1 MSANSATGQLRK
13 RSSLG
18 AEQKVYG
25 SARKQQWGSRLGFL
39 MAAIGSAVGLGNL
52 WRFPFQ
58 AGENGAGAFVLIYI
72 ICVVLIGLPVLIAE
86 LAIGRSKGL
95 SPVGSTRALA
105 VDAGRS
111 PNWQISGWF
120 GLAGAVIVLPSY
132 AMISGQIMA
141 YCVMGFMGDL
151 GDPNVTPLYNGPVSS
166 LLWFTAFLAITTA
179 IVLRGLKQGIEAA
192 SVVLMPAFFLILAG
206 LAAFALFT
214 GAASKALTYL
224 FTPRFD
230 QLTPAI
236 VLAAL
241 GQALFSLGVGAGLMM
256 TFGAFVSKDESIGAN
271 ASIIAGADTVV
282 ALVAGLMIFPIV
294 FANAMDPSAG
304 MGLIFGT
311 LPSFFAS
318 MPFGNLIGGSFFFL
332 ATIAALTS
340 SIAILMISR
349 TIGIEQFGLS
359 ESKAT
364 LLFALLAFGGG
375 IAIVLIDGFGS
386 LLDWLVG
393 SVLAPIG
400 ALTVALLAGW
410 VAPRSLMREEL
421 SQTSDGFFAFWR
433 GSVRYAV
440 PLAIGV
446 IFVAGLAG

>member
-1 MSANSATGQLRK
+1 MAD
-13 RSSLG
+13 
-18 AEQKVYG
+18 
-25 SARKQQWGSRLGFL
+25 SARKPQWGSRLGFL

-58 AGENGAGAFVLIYI
+58 AGENGGGAFVIVYI
-72 ICVVLIGLPVLIAE
+72 TCVFLIGLPVLIAE
-86 LAIGRSKGL
+86 LAIGRNKGL
-95 SPVGSTRALA
+95 SPVGSTRELA

-111 PNWQISGWF
+111 PNWQITGWF
-120 GLAGAVIVLPSY
+120 GLAAPVVVLPSY

-151 GDPNVTPLYNGPVSS
+151 GDPDVTPLYDGPVSS

-179 IVLRGLKQGIEAA
+179 VVLRGLKRGIEAA
-192 SVVLMPAFFLILAG
+192 SVILMPAFFLILIS
-206 LAAFALFT
+206 LAAFALFS
-214 GAASKALTYL
+214 GAASDALTYL

-256 TFGAFVSKDESIGAN
+256 TFGAFLSKEQSIGSN
-271 ASIIAGADTVV
+271 ATIIAGADTVV

-294 FANAMDPSAG
+294 FAYGMNPEAG
-304 MGLIFGT
+304 MGLIFRT

-318 MPFGNLIGGSFFFL
+318 MPFGNLIGGLFFFL

-340 SIAILMISR
+340 SIAILMVSR
-349 TIGIEQFGLS
+349 TIGIEQFGMS
-359 ESKAT
+359 ERNAT
-364 LLFALLAFGGG
+364 LVFALLAFGGG
-375 IAIVLIDGFGS
+375 IGIVLIDGFAN

-393 SVLAPIG
+393 SVLAPIA

-410 VAPRSLMREEL
+410 IAPRSVMRKQL
-421 SQTSDGFFAFWR
+421 AQTNGWLFSFWR
-433 GSVRYAV
+433 GLIRYAV
-440 PLAIGV
+440 PLAIFA
-446 IFVAGLAG
+446 ILMAGLSG